1 MTGTAGASN
10 PQVRNQIRPSS
21 QVATGP
27 ENTLK
32 VETHIESRGFWTSCP
47 TAPPARL
54 LTDMSIK
61 KAAQI
66 VTDTRALY
74 GRASSAGHMSPGS
87 EPEALG
93 QAADRGFSRL
103 DSYWV
108 GFTVESF
115 VYTVEPPA
123 RTSRRTRAAL
133 PGRASPGSDLDDP
146 LHLAD
151 VHVGTYSLVLRTNP
165 IQSDE
170 RMRGRGR
177 CPSSII
183 ATISR
188 HVRSRRCAAERS

>member
-1 MTGTAGASN
+1 MSLKKSAHPSRT
-10 PQVRNQIRPSS
+10 PQS
-21 QVATGP
+21 
-27 ENTLK
+27 
-32 VETHIESRGFWTSCP
+32 
-47 TAPPARL
+47 
-54 LTDMSIK
+54 
-61 KAAQI
+61 
-66 VTDTRALY
+66 LY
-74 GRASSAGHMSPGS
+74 GRASSAGTSAGHMSPGS

-183 ATISR
+183 ATLSR
-188 HVRSRRCAAERS
+188 QVRSRRCAAERSVTPPRIATSIRPSDRSSACRGGSRSSCPSRRPARRPCGSGCPTTPARR